1 MGWDAG
7 VRLGARAAAGPEET
21 GIVSTA
27 PPSPSA
33 PEVEGG
39 VGSKNAPSS
48 RGDKR

>member
-33 PEVEGG
+33 PEEEGG
-39 VGSKNAPSS
+39 VWSKNAPSS
-48 RGDKR
+48 REKR